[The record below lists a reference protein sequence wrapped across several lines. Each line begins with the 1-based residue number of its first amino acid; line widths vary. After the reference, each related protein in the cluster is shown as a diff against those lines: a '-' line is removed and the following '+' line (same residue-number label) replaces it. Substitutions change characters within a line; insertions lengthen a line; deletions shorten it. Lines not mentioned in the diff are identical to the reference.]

1 MTLRVAVLV
10 SGRGSNLQA
19 LLDACARG
27 TLNAR
32 VVYVASNHPGVMALE
47 RAGRVGIAHGVFEA
61 EQVKGGRAAAQSRMA
76 DAVLEHRPDLI
87 VLAGFDRIF
96 EDVMFDKLGHLPM
109 LNIHPSLLPRH
120 GGPGMLG
127 DRVHEAV
134 LASGDVESGCT
145 VHRVQRGAVDGG
157 EIVVQ
162 RRVPVLPGDTPH
174 ALAERV
180 LAEEHRALVEAVR
193 LVERGEA

>member
-27 TLNAR
+27 TLDAR
-32 VVYVASNHPGVMALE
+32 VVYVASNHAGVMALE
-47 RAGRVGIAHGVFEA
+47 RAGRVRVPHGVFEA
-61 EQVKGGRAAAQSRMA
+61 EQAKGGRAAAQSRLA
-76 DAVLEHRPDLI
+76 DAVLEHRPALI
-87 VLAGFDRIF
+87 VLAGFDRIL

-120 GGPGMLG
+120 GGAGMLG
-127 DRVHEAV
+127 QRVHESV
-134 LASGDVESGCT
+134 LASGEAESGCT

-157 EIVVQ
+157 EIVLQ
-162 RRVPVLPGDTPH
+162 RRVPVLPGDT
-174 ALAERV
+174 AQSLAERV
-180 LAEEHRALVEAVR
+180 LAEEHAALVEAVR
-193 LVERGEA
+193 LVGKGS